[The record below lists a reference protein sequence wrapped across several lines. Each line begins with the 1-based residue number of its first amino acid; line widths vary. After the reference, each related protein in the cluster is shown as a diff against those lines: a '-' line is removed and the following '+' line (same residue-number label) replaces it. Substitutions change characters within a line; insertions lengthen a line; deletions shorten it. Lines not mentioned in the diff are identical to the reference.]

1 MDVTPMTWFVSIA
14 GLVLIGLLGSL
25 QVVAVVRPRSSW
37 TIENVYGGEP
47 TRTDP
52 VAYFAFNRGYAW
64 ADVALWVPLQITA
77 SIGMLSGQTWGFV
90 VAIAASVPYVYSAIP
105 LYVWDRDLGFR
116 KSYWVLTWGMW
127 PVFGLLQGL
136 YAFTRLAG

>member
-1 MDVTPMTWFVSIA
+1 MTWFVSIA
-14 GLVLIGLLGSL
+14 GLALIGLLGSL

-37 TIENVYGGEP
+37 TIENVYGGDP

-64 ADVALWVPLQITA
+64 ADVALWVPLQTAA

-90 VAIAASVPYVYSAIP
+90 LAIAASVPYVYSAIP